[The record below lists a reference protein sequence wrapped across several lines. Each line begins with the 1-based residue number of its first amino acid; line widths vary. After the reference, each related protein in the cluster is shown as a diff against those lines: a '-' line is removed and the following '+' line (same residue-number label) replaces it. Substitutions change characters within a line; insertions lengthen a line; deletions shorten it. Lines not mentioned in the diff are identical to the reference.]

1 MPLTLYF
8 YINLKTNPMKKNK
21 YIALMVVL
29 FLIIGANSCEQSPKT
44 EAKKA
49 ETGDTLKSSQ
59 VVEVDKTEEAN
70 KPIKE
75 ETELEKAEKKLI
87 GKHVFGVQ
95 FIWDAYGKA
104 NITKES
110 DVLKIKGEQ
119 FSKDKS
125 EYAKIDGDITIIDEK
140 RFDFVGNIQIFTN
153 DCCGKIDINDK
164 FTFAKK
170 GKRKYWRLQEFNR
183 LCDQYT
189 CAYYMDLF
197 E

>member
-1 MPLTLYF
+1 
-8 YINLKTNPMKKNK
+8 MKKNK
-21 YIALMVVL
+21 YVVLMVVL
-29 FLIIGANSCEQSPKT
+29 FLIIGASSCEQTPKT
-44 EAKKA
+44 EAN
-49 ETGDTLKSSQ
+49 
-59 VVEVDKTEEAN
+59 KTEISDTQNSKKVAEEVNTEDIN
-70 KPIKE
+70 KPAKE
-75 ETELEKAEKKLI
+75 ETVLEKTEKKLI

-95 FIWDAYGKA
+95 FIWDGYGKA

-119 FSKDKS
+119 FSKDKK

-140 RFDFVGNIQIFTN
+140 IIDFVGNIQIFTN
-153 DCCGKIDINDK
+153 DCCGKIDITDK

-189 CAYYMDLF
+189 CAYYMDIF

>member
-1 MPLTLYF
+1 
-8 YINLKTNPMKKNK
+8 MKKNNR
-21 YIALMVVL
+21 IAL
-29 FLIIGANSCEQSPKT
+29 IGAFIIVIGFISCEQSPKN
-44 EAKKA
+44 EVKKD
-49 ETGDTLKSSQ
+49 EISDTLKSSK
-59 VVEVDKTEEAN
+59 VLEVDKTEETN
-70 KPIKE
+70 KLIKE
-75 ETELEKAEKKLI
+75 ETELEKIEKKLI
-87 GKHVFGVQ
+87 GKHAFGVQ

-119 FSKDKS
+119 FSKDKL

-153 DCCGKIDINDK
+153 DCCGKIDITDK

-189 CAYYMDLF
+189 CAYYLDIF